1 MTNEQAIKI
10 FNNRAN
16 SRTVKFSEETKR
28 TYLTYINSF
37 LNSLDHPV
45 EETTEKDVNDFLN
58 KYSTYAEKTYNEVLL
73 SIKALFKS
81 LIMCMDLPE
90 GTFKYDP
97 TMRFETIRHPKTK
110 VKHSIKESDYQ
121 RMLYRCTN
129 KRNYA
134 ILVFLMNT
142 GVRRDEIIN
151 IKLSQYIDRDIDNSI
166 KLYVTK
172 GSKERTIILNDD
184 VISAVNE
191 YLDERKD
198 GCEYL
203 FTSNTGNKMDASCL
217 YKMIKNV
224 AKRSNLDEDVI
235 ENISTHS
242 FRHTSITNM
251 VNKGYDI
258 SKIALFHGH
267 SDTKTT
273 MGYIDKDAV
282 SLTELVR

>member
-1 MTNEQAIKI
+1 MERRLNKKVE
-10 FNNRAN
+10 
-16 SRTVKFSEETKR
+16 
-28 TYLTYINSF
+28 TYI
-37 LNSLDHPV
+37 
-45 EETTEKDVNDFLN
+45 T
-58 KYSTYAEKTYNEVLL
+58 
-73 SIKALFKS
+73 
-81 LIMCMDLPE
+81 
-90 GTFKYDP
+90 TFKDSIREKATQMGLNNDVKSTQLLQYIYDYD
-97 TMRFETIRHPKTK
+97 RLSFNKEDFQKRKR
-110 VKHSIKESDYQ
+110 VKNSIPIENRCSALRADGD
-121 RMLYRCTN
+121 RCTR
-129 KRNYA
+129 K
-134 ILVFLMNT
+134 
-142 GVRRDEIIN
+142 
-151 IKLSQYIDRDIDNSI
+151 
-166 KLYVTK
+166 
-172 GSKERTIILNDD
+172 
-184 VISAVNE
+184 
-191 YLDERKD
+191 RKD